1 MNSIHQIDVLR
12 MVTQLELSDVSGYVG
27 TLVADPA
34 EVEVEDTA
42 VATFRLS
49 NGGVGSLVAGAHV
62 SGAQEAETIEVD
74 GTHGSLRMPDLY
86 GTGDCSVHL
95 RRAWRELPAGIW
107 TTVPTPPADPFR
119 ATVDAIAA
127 AVSDHRPAP
136 VGAADAAAALGVV
149 LDLYATASQPVAGRT
164 E

>member
-1 MNSIHQIDVLR
+1 
-12 MVTQLELSDVSGYVG
+12 
-27 TLVADPA
+27 
-34 EVEVEDTA
+34 
-42 VATFRLS
+42 
-49 NGGVGSLVAGAHV
+49 
-62 SGAQEAETIEVD
+62 
-74 GTHGSLRMPDLY
+74 MPDLY

-119 ATVDAIAA
+119 ATVDAFAA
-127 AVSDHRPAP
+127 AVRDHRPAP